1 LQHFVHT
8 DALPEMDEREESMMA
23 EDMPFDLPELK
34 RIYAEILSSK
44 INEDTVTK
52 MFGLAIYHGL

>member
-1 LQHFVHT
+1 
-8 DALPEMDEREESMMA
+8 MDEREESMMA

-52 MFGLAIYHGL
+52 MFGLAIYRGL